1 VGVRR
6 TLVDVSA
13 DDGEGPRILV
23 VDDDPDVRTLLRRM
37 LSIEGYAVAEAA
49 DGPSALAQVG
59 AFTPDLLLL
68 DIMMP
73 GQDGLDVLEELRRT
87 SLVPVILLTAKNDE
101 ADRVL
106 GFRFGADDYVT
117 KPFSTAELT
126 ARIAAVLRRT
136 GAGRSAGHLHY
147 DGLEIDLAKR
157 EVTVRGELVDLP
169 AREYEVLAFLA
180 SSPQQTFTREQ
191 LLDRLWPHAADRIPS
206 TVTEHVGRIRR
217 RIEGDPE
224 RPRWIR
230 TVRGV
235 GYRFEP

>member
-1 VGVRR
+1 MGARR
-6 TLVDVSA
+6 TLGDVSA

-136 GAGRSAGHLHY
+136 GGGRSAGHLHY

-217 RIEGDPE
+217 RIEGDRE